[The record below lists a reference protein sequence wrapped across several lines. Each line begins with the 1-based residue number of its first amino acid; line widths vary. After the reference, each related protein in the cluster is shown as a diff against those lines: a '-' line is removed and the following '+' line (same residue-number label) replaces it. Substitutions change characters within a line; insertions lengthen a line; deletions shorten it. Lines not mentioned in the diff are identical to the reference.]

1 MKLIIYSQI
10 LYKCTFKWFTTAD
23 HAIAVLH
30 YATLC
35 TQTVFMGSLK
45 FIASPRLMEMKMCK
59 LKVLKF
65 SGEIQTISVSIHTI
79 YHFIKTNNLIV
90 SFSLFMLKTKAYY
103 VLIFMA
109 ISTIALK
116 VEIKNLT

>member
-1 MKLIIYSQI
+1 
-10 LYKCTFKWFTTAD
+10 
-23 HAIAVLH
+23 
-30 YATLC
+30 
-35 TQTVFMGSLK
+35 
-45 FIASPRLMEMKMCK
+45 MEMKMCK

-65 SGEIQTISVSIHTI
+65 SGEIQTISLSIHTI